1 MLQLCALSSPP
12 GSGDVADA
20 CSRCREAQ
28 RAAWGCSNSLGPRC
42 SENAPAPAGTEGVF
56 PLCVLLLASVK
67 LPLIIP
73 ALSCLGPK
81 AKRPEGSVGI
91 ALERRVVLGEWL
103 FKGSTAV
110 G

>member
-1 MLQLCALSSPP
+1 M
-12 GSGDVADA
+12 
-20 CSRCREAQ
+20 
-28 RAAWGCSNSLGPRC
+28 
-42 SENAPAPAGTEGVF
+42 EGVF

-91 ALERRVVLGEWL
+91 ALERHAVLGE
-103 FKGSTAV
+103 
-110 G
+110 